1 MQYSV
6 RVSTHPEVL
15 MGKQAFDLQ
24 AGPSSKG
31 SFFFF
36 YTNKLG
42 FSPEF
47 VGRIQLLDGVAQLAG
62 ILLLLA
68 CLLACSLRRPDAA

>member
-1 MQYSV
+1 M
-6 RVSTHPEVL
+6 
-15 MGKQAFDLQ
+15 Q
-24 AGPSSKG
+24 AGPSPAG

-36 YTNKLG
+36 YTNELG

-62 ILLLLA
+62 DSPVLA
-68 CLLACSLRRPDAA
+68 